1 MTNHATA
8 EGLTVRVRVNPANA
22 ELTPDNPDYV
32 AARERD
38 RAALE
43 AIHLEQINSMIEAGE
58 LELPSG
64 PAEHVGDLMLQSPD
78 FLAHAMAERD
88 MTIRA
93 VLGGYG
99 LVGKCELN
107 FHGAEIVWIPDES
120 MVEVGGFAIED
131 DNPGEVIA
139 QLVALRSL

>member
-1 MTNHATA
+1 MANHASA
-8 EGLTVRVRVNPANA
+8 EDLTVRVRVNPANG
-22 ELTPDNPDYV
+22 ELRHDDPDYV
-32 AARERD
+32 AVRERD
-38 RAALE
+38 HAALKE
-43 AIHLEQINSMIEAGE
+43 IHLERINGLIERGE

-64 PAEHVGDLMLQSPD
+64 PAKSVGDLMSRSPE

-99 LVGKCELN
+99 LVGKCEFN
-107 FHGAEIVWIPDES
+107 FHGAEIVWIPDDS
-120 MVEVGGFAIED
+120 VEVGGFEIED

-139 QLVALRSL
+139 QLAALRSL